1 MQPLRAVSLRHPSKT
16 FLCYQLVWADLRKIQ
31 LRTQCVTSDDRSETE
46 LWIVLLKKSL
56 LQAGRKASQLIGW
69 LDWTVKLEN

>member
-16 FLCYQLVWADLRKIQ
+16 FLCHQLVWADLRKKFSYEHN
-31 LRTQCVTSDDRSETE
+31 VTSDDRNETE

-69 LDWTVKLEN
+69 